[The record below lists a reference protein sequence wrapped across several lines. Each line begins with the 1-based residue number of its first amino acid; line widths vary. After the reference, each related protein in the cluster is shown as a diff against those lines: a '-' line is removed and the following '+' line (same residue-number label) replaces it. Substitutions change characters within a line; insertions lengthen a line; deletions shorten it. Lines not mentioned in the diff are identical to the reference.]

1 MIYKSQSPC
10 GYVFEVEITS
20 NLSNKIICR
29 PTQSYETFLL
39 SYYKWKVLG
48 GNFFVS
54 AGRAREEKSETWLC
68 GRGNLYVCPKNVDD
82 KYSFSYIR
90 EKFRKNVF
98 YLCNYETHFRF
109 SLLNDNLLRNFILV
123 QPYSDRQGIEGEQ
136 LNYIQR
142 KTMQIR
148 QKIKIKNLHQLDKIL
163 QGLRINHSE
172 ENNVVKI
179 LYIFNNKKVL

>member
-1 MIYKSQSPC
+1 MCLQGELERRSLKL
-10 GYVFEVEITS
+10 GFVVEGTYMFATKM
-20 NLSNKIICR
+20 L
-29 PTQSYETFLL
+29 T
-39 SYYKWKVLG
+39 
-48 GNFFVS
+48 
-54 AGRAREEKSETWLC
+54 
-68 GRGNLYVCPKNVDD
+68 

-98 YLCNYETHFRF
+98 YLCDYETHFRF
-109 SLLNDNLLRNFILV
+109 SLLNNNLLRNFILV

-148 QKIKIKNLHQLDKIL
+148 QKIKIKNLHQLEKIL